1 MEGILWVAEGR
12 EFQKEVL
19 TSDKALRQEQACQSK
34 DEQGGQ
40 NEANGW
46 SRMRSEGTVLGWE
59 VWEIMTNLQYE

>member
-1 MEGILWVAEGR
+1 MTFEWRSKKVMEGILWVAEGR

-46 SRMRSEGTVLGWE
+46 SRMRNEGTVLG
-59 VWEIMTNLQYE
+59 